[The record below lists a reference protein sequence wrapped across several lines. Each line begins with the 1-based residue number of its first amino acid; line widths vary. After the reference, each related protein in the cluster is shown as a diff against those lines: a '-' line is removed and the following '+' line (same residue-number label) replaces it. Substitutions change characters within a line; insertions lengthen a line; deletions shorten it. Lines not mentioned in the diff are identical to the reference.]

1 MSPTKRSLLS
11 TPSQGDFYRPGF
23 GRLLTFGGWLFL
35 GAVLG
40 GHPAS
45 AASEQDLEQ
54 RAEML
59 ADLRLEVRRLEEQLD
74 IEREEFRGRVQGLHA
89 QRADVE
95 VRLLREEATLE
106 TLRDAVG
113 EAVAAQPV
121 VEEDAEL
128 EAVVT
133 RAISTVRQHVSQG
146 LPYRTTDRLLALD
159 ELHTQL
165 TEKTLPAAQIG
176 ARLWAFLEDEQRIA
190 REVAFDRQQI
200 ELNGQQVLA
209 DIVRVGAWGM
219 YARTPGGEFAVAR
232 SSESGWAF
240 ESLSGEAES
249 VTVALFDQFERGV
262 RKGAFDIAVP

>member
-1 MSPTKRSLLS
+1 MSSTKRSQLATS
-11 TPSQGDFYRPGF
+11 SQGDFCRPGL
-23 GRLLTFGGWLFL
+23 GRFFALAVGIGL
-35 GAVLG
+35 GSALVG
-40 GHPAS
+40 QPAS
-45 AASEQDLEQ
+45 ATSTDDLAQ

-95 VRLLREEATLE
+95 VRLLREEATLG

-113 EAVAAQPV
+113 EAIAAQPV

-128 EAVVT
+128 EQVVA
-133 RAISTVRQHVSQG
+133 RAIASVRVHVAQG
-146 LPYRTTDRLLALD
+146 LPYRTTDRLVALD

-165 TEKTLPAAQIG
+165 TEKTLPAAQVA

-200 ELNGQQVLA
+200 ELNGEQVLA

-219 YARTPGGEFAVAR
+219 YARTPGGDFAVAR
-232 SSESGWAF
+232 ATNPGWGF
-240 ESLSGEAES
+240 QSISGEEES
-249 VTVALFDQFERGV
+249 ATVALFDQFERGV
-262 RKGAFDIAVP
+262 RKGAFDIAIP